1 MSINEFLNDTFQTV
15 LIKDLFEYV
24 GRGSIKINNSK
35 EGPYALIS
43 ATSQNNGII
52 KYIDSYKF
60 EGDLVTVS
68 IDGSIGYTFIQH
80 GKFNVTSHIHVLRPL
95 FKNNLE
101 IICAIMTLTFSKKY
115 TWPESFTRDKL
126 MNESIDI
133 PSKDFSALENEIK
146 MNLYENIKEI
156 LVK

>member
-80 GKFNVTSHIHVLRPL
+80 GKFNTTSHIHVLRPL
-95 FKNNLE
+95 FKDNLE
-101 IICAIMTLTFSKKY
+101 IICAIMTLKFSKKY
-115 TWPESFTRDKL
+115 NWSNKLTKQYL

-133 PSKDFSALENEIK
+133 PSKSFNSLETEIK
-146 MNLYENIKEI
+146 NKIKEDFI
-156 LVK
+156 KLL